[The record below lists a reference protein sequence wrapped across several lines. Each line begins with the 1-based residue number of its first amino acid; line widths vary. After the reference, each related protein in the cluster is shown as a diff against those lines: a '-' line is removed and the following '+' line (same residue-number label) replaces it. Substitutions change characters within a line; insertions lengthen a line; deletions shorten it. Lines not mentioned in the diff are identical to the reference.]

1 MGFTEDLMIEMTC
14 GGKQDTEGITEG
26 IKKGRSSS
34 LSKEPVAEGSP
45 ASLKG

>member
-14 GGKQDTEGITEG
+14 GGKQELTEG

-45 ASLKG
+45 ASLKS